1 MPRNFNKYQY
11 ETSPRKLEPEYA
23 PKKNTYKGKKST
35 AKKPEVIKSNK
46 TNKAKKSKNKNK
58 KETQTIKYI
67 VFGFAILFGMCFQNA
82 KIDENFEKVKD
93 LKRELAAIEKEN
105 SQLELEL
112 ESNLN
117 LSNIEQQAKELLGM
131 QKLTSKQMVYV
142 NLEKDDHIE
151 TAAESVK
158 ITNDSFFKKAVTTL
172 KKLFK

>member
-35 AKKPEVIKSNK
+35 TKKQLVKK
-46 TNKAKKSKNKNK
+46 TNNNK
-58 KETQTIKYI
+58 KGKRENRKEKQTIKYI
-67 VFGFAILFGMCFQNA
+67 TIGFIILFAMCFQNA

-93 LKRELAAIEKEN
+93 LKKELAIVEKEN

-117 LSNIEQQAKELLGM
+117 LANIEQQAKELLGM
-131 QKLTSKQMVYV
+131 QKLTNKQIVYV
-142 NLEKDDHIE
+142 NLEKDDHVE
-151 TAAESVK
+151 AAAESVK
-158 ITNDSFFKKAVTTL
+158 IAKESIITKGIKIL
-172 KKLFK
+172 KRLFK

>member
-35 AKKPEVIKSNK
+35 AKKPDIKKVK
-46 TNKAKKSKNKNK
+46 TSKKAKQEKSKEK
-58 KETQTIKYI
+58 QTIKYI
-67 VFGFAILFGMCFQNA
+67 IFGFALLFAMCYQNA
-82 KIDENFEKVKD
+82 KIDESFEKVQDIK
-93 LKRELAAIEKEN
+93 KELAAIEKEN

-117 LSNIEQQAKELLGM
+117 LGNIEQQAKEILGM
-131 QKLTSKQMVYV
+131 QKLTNKQIVYV
-142 NLEKDDHIE
+142 NFEKDDHVE
-151 TAAESVK
+151 AAAESVK
-158 ITNDSFFKKAVTTL
+158 ITNESFFTKAINTI